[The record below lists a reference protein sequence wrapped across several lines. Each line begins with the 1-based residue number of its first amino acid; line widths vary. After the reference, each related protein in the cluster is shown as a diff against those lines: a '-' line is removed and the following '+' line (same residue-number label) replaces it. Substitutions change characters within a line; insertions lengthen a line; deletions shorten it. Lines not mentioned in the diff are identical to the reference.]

1 MVKMIALADANA
13 GISNNRR
20 IRLTCDLVHAV
31 VKAEHTQCACLQQ
44 KQLSVILHAPD
55 ASSCMGHSSNLMT
68 HVVGFKMATMLPKMP
83 VKAKRKMKDP
93 EMRPASRKLMSI
105 ALGDARKARS
115 VRTGSKNG

>member
-1 MVKMIALADANA
+1 VL
-13 GISNNRR
+13 
-20 IRLTCDLVHAV
+20 
-31 VKAEHTQCACLQQ
+31 
-44 KQLSVILHAPD
+44 
-55 ASSCMGHSSNLMT
+55 SCMSQMLAAAWVAHQSLMT

-83 VKAKRKMKDP
+83 VKAKRKMKEP